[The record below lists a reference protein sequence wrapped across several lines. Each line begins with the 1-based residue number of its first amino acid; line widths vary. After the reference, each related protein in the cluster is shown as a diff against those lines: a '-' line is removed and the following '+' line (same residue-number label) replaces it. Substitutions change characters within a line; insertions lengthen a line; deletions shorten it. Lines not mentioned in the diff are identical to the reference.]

1 MRVSLANLDDA
12 AYEQIG
18 RELRAHAWTR
28 AGELWRER
36 TGQAKKATRAQAH
49 DAAPCTQQTRRMQM
63 KIAKIVAGCCCSRCW
78 LAAVPAGRAKPRV
91 VILAT
96 GGTIAGAQA
105 AGQDAGYKSGSF
117 QVEDLIKAVPNLGE
131 LADISGEQVVNIGSQ
146 DMNNEVWLKLAK
158 RLNEVLAQRDVDAV
172 VITHGTDTME
182 ETGYFLSLVTHSDKP
197 VVMVGSMRPATAT
210 SADGPAN
217 IYNAVSVAV
226 HPKARGRGRAGAA
239 QRRDPLRARGDQDQ
253 HHPARHVQV
262 AQPRQGRHD
271 QCRPRVLVRPAGHQA
286 HQRERVL
293 GGRADRSCRGWRSSM
308 PTPTSGAT
316 SSITCVALGCKGIV
330 LAGVGDGNATQSAV
344 AGLRD
349 AVKKGVAVVRSSRTN
364 SGITDRN
371 VELNDDELGS
381 IASMELNPQKARVL
395 LMLGLTKTSDAKK
408 LQEYFYEY

>member
-1 MRVSLANLDDA
+1 MEGVAEKAADQGLIDTRIADRRTKMKPVKMLLALA
-12 AYEQIG
+12 
-18 RELRAHAWTR
+18 
-28 AGELWRER
+28 
-36 TGQAKKATRAQAH
+36 
-49 DAAPCTQQTRRMQM
+49 
-63 KIAKIVAGCCCSRCW
+63 IALAVALPA
-78 LAAVPAGRAKPRV
+78 LAAKPKV

-182 ETGYFLSLVTHSDKP
+182 ETGYFLSLVTHSNKP
-197 VVMVGSMRPATAT
+197 VVMVGSMRPATGT

-226 HPKARGRGRAGAA
+226 HPKARGRGVLVLLNDEIHYAREATKTNTTQLDTFKSPNRGKAGMTNA
-239 QRRDPLRARGDQDQ
+239 
-253 HHPARHVQV
+253 
-262 AQPRQGRHD
+262 GRVYFYDLLATRYTSHSVFSVD
-271 QCRPRVLVRPAGHQA
+271 KLTELPRVEIVYAYA
-286 HQRERVL
+286 NV
-293 GGRADRSCRGWRSSM
+293 GRDFIDA
-308 PTPTSGAT
+308 
-316 SSITCVALGCKGIV
+316 CVAAGCKGIV
-330 LAGVGDGNATQSAV
+330 LAGVGDGNATQTAV
-344 AGLRD
+344 AGLSD

-371 VELNDDELGS
+371 VELNDDELGTL
-381 IASMELNPQKARVL
+381 ASMELNPQKARVL
-395 LMLGLTKTSDAKK
+395 LMLGLTKTSDAKQ
-408 LQEYFYEY
+408 LQEFFYEY

>member
-1 MRVSLANLDDA
+1 MRAVNVFLA
-12 AYEQIG
+12 
-18 RELRAHAWTR
+18 
-28 AGELWRER
+28 
-36 TGQAKKATRAQAH
+36 
-49 DAAPCTQQTRRMQM
+49 
-63 KIAKIVAGCCCSRCW
+63 IAIA
-78 LAAVPAGRAKPRV
+78 LAAASPAFAAKPKV

-117 QVEDLIKAVPNLGE
+117 KVEDLIKAVPNLGE

-158 RLNEVLAQRDVDAV
+158 RVNEVLAQSDVDAV

-226 HPKARGRGRAGAA
+226 HPKARGRGVLVLLNDEIHYAREATKTNTTQLDTFKSPNRGKAGMTNAG
-239 QRRDPLRARGDQDQ
+239 RVYWYDPLATRYTSHSVFSVDKLNEL
-253 HHPARHVQV
+253 
-262 AQPRQGRHD
+262 
-271 QCRPRVLVRPAGHQA
+271 PRVEIVYAYA
-286 HQRERVL
+286 NV
-293 GGRADRSCRGWRSSM
+293 GRDFIDA
-308 PTPTSGAT
+308 
-316 SSITCVALGCKGIV
+316 CVKLGCTGIV
-330 LAGVGDGNATQSAV
+330 LAGVGDGNATESAV

-371 VELNDDELGS
+371 VELNDDELGTL
-381 IASMELNPQKARVL
+381 ASMELNPQKARVL
-395 LMLGLTKTSDAKK
+395 LMLGLTKTSDAKQ
-408 LQEYFYEY
+408 LQEYFYQY

>member
-1 MRVSLANLDDA
+1 MR
-12 AYEQIG
+12 I
-18 RELRAHAWTR
+18 
-28 AGELWRER
+28 GELLR
-36 TGQAKKATRAQAH
+36 TLLF
-49 DAAPCTQQTRRMQM
+49 AALILGGGTGW
-63 KIAKIVAGCCCSRCW
+63 A
-78 LAAVPAGRAKPRV
+78 AKPRV

-182 ETGYFLSLVTHSDKP
+182 ETGYFLSLIIRSAKP
-197 VVMVGSMRPATAT
+197 VVMVGSMRPATGT

-217 IYNAVSVAV
+217 IYNAVSAAV
-226 HPKARGRGRAGAA
+226 HPKARGRGVLVLLNDEIHYAREATKTNTTQLDTFKSPNRGKAGMTNA
-239 QRRDPLRARGDQDQ
+239 
-253 HHPARHVQV
+253 
-262 AQPRQGRHD
+262 GRVYFYDSLATKHTGASVFSVD
-271 QCRPRVLVRPAGHQA
+271 GLSELPRVDIFYAYANVG
-286 HQRERVL
+286 REYI
-293 GGRADRSCRGWRSSM
+293 DH
-308 PTPTSGAT
+308 
-316 SSITCVALGCKGIV
+316 CVALSCKGIV

-344 AGLRD
+344 AGLQD
-349 AVKKGVAVVRSSRTN
+349 AIKKGVAVVRSSRTN

-371 VELNDDELGS
+371 VELNDDEMGS

-395 LMLGLTKTSDAKK
+395 LMLGLTKTRDAKK